1 MNNFENS
8 LGINSFDLARKKEKE
23 FGYFAMTAEDHKALG
38 STPDDV
44 LKDNAGKALH
54 ELLSDDEIEE
64 YIEGAIQ
71 TIKEN
76 DENLQENGYLDI
88 QRNFLR
94 VSLPFLKSIN
104 RLPEKFADFNI
115 SI

>member
-8 LGINSFDLARKKEKE
+8 LDINSFDLARKKEKE
-23 FGYFAMTAEDHKALG
+23 FGYFSMTAEDHKALG
-38 STPDDV
+38 STPDDI
-44 LKDNAGKALH
+44 LEGSTDKALY

-76 DENLQENGYLDI
+76 DENLEKNGYLDI
-88 QRNFLR
+88 ERNFLR
-94 VSLPFLKSIN
+94 VSLPFLKSVN
-104 RLPEKFADFNI
+104 RLPGKFE
-115 SI
+115 